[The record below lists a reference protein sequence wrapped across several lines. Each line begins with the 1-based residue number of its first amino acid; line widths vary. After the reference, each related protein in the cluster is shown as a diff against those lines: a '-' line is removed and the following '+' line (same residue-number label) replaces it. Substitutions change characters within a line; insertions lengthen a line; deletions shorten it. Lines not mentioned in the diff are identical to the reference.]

1 MSRLSGL
8 FRKRGHHGAHMTR
21 LSVSQAVHS
30 ASMCEDAGPGRGRGR
45 EREKEGG
52 REAHRRRRRGR
63 RPAETDHS
71 SPGQLFTHRR
81 TDGRGAAAAT
91 APARTN
97 LCSAYSS
104 PLPAVRPSVLR
115 SPIARPRRRR
125 GCRQRRRE
133 RTGDRRADGGGGAH
147 SEQAGEVAVRA
158 GAAAAAAEEAR
169 SVGQRAAAAAAADR
183 GKNHSCSSV
192 SVAPLSQV
200 DCYYSVLS
208 NVGVKIARREAAG
221 AKVQI
226 CRL

>member
-104 PLPAVRPSVLR
+104 PLPAVRPSSALP
-115 SPIARPRRRR
+115 SPGRTAVADAGSGGANERAI
-125 GCRQRRRE
+125 GE
-133 RTGDRRADGGGGAH
+133 RT
-147 SEQAGEVAVRA
+147 
-158 GAAAAAAEEAR
+158 AAEEHIASRQER
-169 SVGQRAAAAAAADR
+169 SRCGQALPPPLQRRLGLLVNAPPPPPPPIEEKIILAVQCPLR
-183 GKNHSCSSV
+183 LCRRWIVITPFCQMSV
-192 SVAPLSQV
+192 
-200 DCYYSVLS
+200 
-208 NVGVKIARREAAG
+208 
-221 AKVQI
+221 
-226 CRL
+226 